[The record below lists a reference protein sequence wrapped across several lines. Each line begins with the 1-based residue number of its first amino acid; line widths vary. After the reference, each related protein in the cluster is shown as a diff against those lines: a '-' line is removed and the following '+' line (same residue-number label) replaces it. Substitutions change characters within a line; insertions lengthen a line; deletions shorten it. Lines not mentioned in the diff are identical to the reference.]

1 MFTDEELRNWES
13 EEHSRLNE
21 LRRAGD
27 WLCKA
32 FAKAKNGDEQYR
44 ILLDFAA
51 RQDNPP
57 EAKPNEKEMPCV
69 SEEGVPPFF
78 LACCRELGEAGLIR
92 WNRKEAFYRYPDM
105 SKTGVAIFI
114 LGITYKGRLEL
125 ARLKREE
132 EQRKENARLLL
143 EARRAKWIRWVV
155 PMLTFSL
162 GVIFSTLVSILFP
175 RLLGQLLDRWF
186 GEEVRKVAI
195 VDNRG
200 NE

>member
-27 WLCKA
+27 WLRKA

-51 RQDNPP
+51 QQDNPP
-57 EAKPNEKEMPCV
+57 EAKLNEEKMPCV
-69 SEEGVPPFF
+69 AEEGAPPYF
-78 LACCRELGEAGLIR
+78 LACCRELGEAGLMR
-92 WNRKEAFYRYPDM
+92 WDRKEAFYRYPDM

-125 ARLKREE
+125 ARLERERRE
-132 EQRKENARLLL
+132 ASWRHRLKAGLWT
-143 EARRAKWIRWVV
+143 AFCFTAG
-155 PMLTFSL
+155 S
-162 GVIFSTLVSILFP
+162 LVSAFIGWLF
-175 RLLGQLLDRWF
+175 R
-186 GEEVRKVAI
+186 
-195 VDNRG
+195 
-200 NE
+200 